1 MIASRNAACLALFL
15 GLATLA
21 AGEAQAGGPGCMN
34 GGPGCGFGG
43 FGAYGF
49 NWNGFAY
56 NTPPYPWPF
65 YQHSIP
71 TPPYFSLHPPVYYT
85 YPVGR
90 TYGYSP
96 YPYPG
101 SYPTPEVELAKP
113 ETIRNPHV
121 EPLPQPANP
130 QEGAKRASGK
140 VAAQIVI
147 NPFVEPRLAA
157 QKP

>member
-1 MIASRNAACLALFL
+1 MFTWRKLALAAVIL
-15 GLATLA
+15 GVSILA
-21 AGEAQAGGPGCMN
+21 AGSAQAIGPG
-34 GGPGCGFGG
+34 GFGG
-43 FGAYGF
+43 CGGGFGYGGYGGIF
-49 NWNGFAY
+49 NNGFAY
-56 NTPPYPWPF
+56 NSPPYPWPF

-101 SYPTPEVELAKP
+101 NTPTPEVEFPKA

-121 EPLPQPANP
+121 EPLPMPAQPP
-130 QEGAKRASGK
+130 KEGAKKASGK
-140 VAAQIVI
+140 VAAQIII
-147 NPFVEPRLAA
+147 NPFVEQRVA
-157 QKP
+157 QQQ